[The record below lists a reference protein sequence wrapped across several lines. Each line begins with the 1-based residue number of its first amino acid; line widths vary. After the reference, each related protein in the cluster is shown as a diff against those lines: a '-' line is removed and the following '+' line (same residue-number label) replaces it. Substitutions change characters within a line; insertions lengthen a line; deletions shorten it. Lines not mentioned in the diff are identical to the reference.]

1 MQPDLAIMGGITE
14 GMRVAALAGA
24 YQLVVA
30 PHLWGSALLFA
41 SGLQLAAAV
50 PNCTI
55 LEYSLGFNPML
66 RELAVDPPEIQDG
79 RMQIPDRPGLG
90 VTINEDFVEKYRIN

>member
-1 MQPDLAIMGGITE
+1 
-14 GMRVAALAGA
+14 
-24 YQLVVA
+24 VA

-41 SGLQLAAAV
+41 SGLQLAAAM

-66 RELAVDPPEIQDG
+66 HELVHEAPAIRNG
-79 RMQIPDRPGLG
+79 YMYIPARPGLG
-90 VTINEDFVEKYRIN
+90 VTLNEEFVQKYGVN

>member
-1 MQPDLAIMGGITE
+1 MGGLTE
-14 GMRVAALAGA
+14 AVRIAAMAGA
-24 YQLVVA
+24 FQLTVA

-41 SGLQLAAAV
+41 AGIQLAAAM

-66 RELAVDPPEIQDG
+66 HELVEESPIVRNG
-79 RMQIPDRPGLG
+79 WMYIPDCSGLG
-90 VTINEDFVEKYRIN
+90 VTLNRSFVQKYQVHG

>member
-1 MQPDLAIMGGITE
+1 M
-14 GMRVAALAGA
+14 AGA
-24 YQLVVA
+24 FQLTVA

-41 SGLQLAAAV
+41 SGLQLAAAT

-66 RELAVDPPEIQDG
+66 HELVHESPVVRNGE
-79 RMQIPDRPGLG
+79 MLTPDRPGLG
-90 VTINEDFVEKYRIN
+90 VTLNEAFVKQYQVIGSR